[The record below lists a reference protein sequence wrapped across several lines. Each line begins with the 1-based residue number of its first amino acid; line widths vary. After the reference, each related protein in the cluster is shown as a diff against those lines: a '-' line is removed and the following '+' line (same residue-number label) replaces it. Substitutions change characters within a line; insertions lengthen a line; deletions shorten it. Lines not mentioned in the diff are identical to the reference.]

1 MPSILNEALEWFD
14 RAEQAREVAEQLTDP
29 SSIRIRGRS
38 DARNPDFAR
47 VLREGDGGRR
57 AGLVGSVAPRA

>member
-29 SSIRIRGRS
+29 G
-38 DARNPDFAR
+38 ARKAVLQLADNFDRLAR
-47 VLREGDGGRR
+47 
-57 AGLVGSVAPRA
+57 AAAAPIAPRKSKLVTQGQERN